1 MDDLR
6 ERAREAVARA
16 ICIDCGEQP
25 DTPGDARGNAFRWQD
40 YGQTADAVMHELRA
54 AEFGEAGRSAIQHLA
69 TVIAQT
75 CDDGPESALHYERAA
90 GDAVR
95 AYASR

>member
-6 ERAREAVARA
+6 NRALEAVARA
-16 ICIDCGEQP
+16 ICVACGEQP
-25 DTPGDARGNAFRWQD
+25 DQPGDARGNAFRWQD
-40 YGQTADAVMHELRA
+40 YGQTADAVVLELRA
-54 AEFGEAGRSAIQHLA
+54 AEFGEPGRSAVQHLA
-69 TVIAQT
+69 ILIAQT
-75 CDDGPESALHYERAA
+75 CDDGPESALLYERAA